1 MKSIAA
7 IGMFDGV
14 HLGHRAILSA
24 LLAQGAATGRR
35 PVVFTF
41 AAHPR
46 ETITGEA
53 MPLITPP
60 DLKRELIEEA
70 YGLPV
75 NVMNFSKDDFAMPA
89 AAFLRR
95 LGEFYGVE
103 ALVMGYDNRI
113 GSDHMDARS
122 LVGDLGVEVY
132 PVGRFTTGDYQ
143 PSSSAIRNAVSAGDI
158 AAVRA
163 MLGHEY
169 TVRGKVVEGN
179 RVGRTIGFPTA
190 NIELSDPRQLLPPT
204 APTWSTYTSTAPPV
218 AAWPISACDPH
229 STMAVARPSRSTFST
244 TTATSMAATS
254 TLTSSTASAPKRH
267 SPPSPPSNPN
277 SPTTAP
283 PPVPGNRGLSLT
295 ARYLY

>member
-75 NVMNFSKDDFAMPA
+75 NVMNFSKVDFAMPT

-95 LGEFYGVE
+95 LGELYGVE

-132 PVGRFTTGDYQ
+132 PVGRVTTGDYQ

-169 TVRGKVVEGN
+169 TIRGKVVEGN

-190 NIELSDPRQLLPPT
+190 NIELSDPRQLLPPDGAYVVDVHLDGAT
-204 APTWSTYTSTAPPV
+204 RRGMANIGMRPTLDDGRGKTLEVNIFDYDGDLYGRNLDIDILHRLRPEKAFPTL
-218 AAWPISACDPH
+218 AALQSQLAHD
-229 STMAVARPSRSTFST
+229 R
-244 TTATSMAATS
+244 TTAKAW
-254 TLTSSTASAPKRH
+254 K
-267 SPPSPPSNPN
+267 
-277 SPTTAP
+277 
-283 PPVPGNRGLSLT
+283 
-295 ARYLY
+295 

>member
-24 LLAQGAATGRR
+24 LVEKGAETNRR
-35 PVVFTF
+35 PIVFTF
-41 AAHPR
+41 DTHPR
-46 ETITGEA
+46 ETLTGEA

-70 YGLPV
+70 FGLPV
-75 NVMNFSKDDFAMPA
+75 NVMNFSKADFAMPA
-89 AAFLRR
+89 ATFLQR
-95 LGEFYGVE
+95 LRELYGVE

-113 GSDHMDARS
+113 GSDHLDGRS
-122 LVGDLGVEVY
+122 LVGDLGAEVY
-132 PVGRFTTGDYQ
+132 TVGRVTAGDYQ

-190 NIELSDPRQLLPPT
+190 NIELSDPRQLLPPDG
-204 APTWSTYTSTAPPV
+204 AYV
-218 AAWPISACDPH
+218 VDVH
-229 STMAVARPSRSTFST
+229 LDG
-244 TTATSMAATS
+244 S
-254 TLTSSTASAPKRH
+254 TLRGMANTGMR
-267 SPPSPPSNPN
+267 
-277 SPTTAP
+277 PTLDD
-283 PPVPGNRGLSLT
+283 GRGKTLEVNIFDYDGDLYGRT
-295 ARYLY
+295 LDIDILDCLRPEKAFPTLAALKAQLAHDRAAARAWGE

>member
-1 MKSIAA
+1 MRSIAA

-95 LGEFYGVE
+95 LGELYGVE

-132 PVGRFTTGDYQ
+132 TVGRVTTGDYQ

-169 TVRGKVVEGN
+169 TIRGKVVEGN

-190 NIELSDPRQLLPPT
+190 NIELSDPRQLLPPDGAYVVDVHLDGAT
-204 APTWSTYTSTAPPV
+204 RRGMANIGMRPTLDDGRGKTLEVNIFDYDGDLYGRTLDIDILHRLRPEKTFPTL
-218 AAWPISACDPH
+218 AALQSQLAHD
-229 STMAVARPSRSTFST
+229 R
-244 TTATSMAATS
+244 TTAQTW
-254 TLTSSTASAPKRH
+254 K
-267 SPPSPPSNPN
+267 
-277 SPTTAP
+277 
-283 PPVPGNRGLSLT
+283 
-295 ARYLY
+295 